1 MGAIMD
7 KLGFIGAG
15 KMATAI
21 AKGLADRQAWPRTAM
36 LAADVAPAARAAFAT
51 ATGGVA
57 CGESAVEVAQAA
69 DIVLLAV
76 KPQKAPEVV
85 PLIAPA
91 CRGKLVI
98 SIAAGLTLKRL
109 AGWFGHDRIIRVMPN
124 TPLMV
129 GKGATV
135 FTCGAGVTAADRA
148 TATSIFGALGIVFEL
163 DETHMDAVTALSGSG
178 PAYVF
183 EMVAALVE
191 AGVEIGLPRDVA
203 HALTVQTVA
212 GAAAMLEQGLGT
224 PDELRNAVTSP
235 GGTTAA
241 GLAVMAKAEFRT
253 LKRDVVRAA
262 HARSIELG
270 RAAG

>member
-1 MGAIMD
+1 MQ

-21 AKGLADRQAWPRTAM
+21 AKGLADRQAWPRPAM
-36 LAADVAPAARAAFAT
+36 LAADVAPAARAAFTA
-51 ATGGVA
+51 ATGVPCA
-57 CGESAVEVAQAA
+57 ESATEVAAAA
-69 DIVLLAV
+69 DLVLLAI
-76 KPQKAPEVV
+76 KPQKAPELA
-85 PLIAPA
+85 PLLAPH

-98 SIAAGLTLKRL
+98 SIAAGLTVKRL

-135 FTCGAGVTAADRA
+135 FTCGAGAANAPDRA
-148 TATSIFGALGIVFEL
+148 TAKAIFGALGVVFEL
-163 DETHMDAVTALSGSG
+163 EESHLDAVTALSGSG

-183 EMVAALVE
+183 EMVAAMVE
-191 AGVEIGLPRDVA
+191 AGVAVGLPREVA

-212 GAAAMLEQGLGT
+212 GAALMLEQGLGT
-224 PDELRNAVTSP
+224 PDELRDAVTSP

-241 GLAVMAKAEFRT
+241 GLAVLAKGEFRK
-253 LKRDVVRAA
+253 LKHDVIRAA

>member
-1 MGAIMD
+1 M
-7 KLGFIGAG
+7 
-15 KMATAI
+15 
-21 AKGLADRQAWPRTAM
+21 
-36 LAADVAPAARAAFAT
+36 
-51 ATGGVA
+51 
-57 CGESAVEVAQAA
+57 
-69 DIVLLAV
+69 
-76 KPQKAPEVV
+76 
-85 PLIAPA
+85 
-91 CRGKLVI
+91 I
-98 SIAAGLTLKRL
+98 SIAAGLTVKRL
-109 AGWFGHDRIIRVMPN
+109 GGWFGHDRIIRVMPN

-135 FTCGAGVTAADRA
+135 FAGGAGITAADRA
-148 TATSIFGALGIVFEL
+148 IATAIFGALGIVFEL
-163 DETHMDAVTALSGSG
+163 AESHLDAGTALSGSG

-191 AGVEIGLPRDVA
+191 AGCEIGLPRDVA
-203 HALTVQTVA
+203 YALTVQTVA

-241 GLAVMAKAEFRT
+241 GLAVMAQAEFRQ
-253 LKRDVVRAA
+253 LKREVVRAA